1 MDIIKN
7 VAQILGVLA
16 FILSAVSFQA
26 KSFKMINI
34 LKIISQILFTVQY
47 FMLGAFTAMF
57 MNMFSFLRGIIYID
71 LEKKNKS
78 TVLAQI
84 VFSVIFIVLGIITW
98 DGIICVLAMMGTVIQ
113 TIAFG
118 NKNPAKIRLIN
129 LPTCFM
135 WMVYNLH
142 YSSLGGLLSD
152 IFSFISIIIGLIRL
166 DIPEYK
172 NKFKKKV

>member
-1 MDIIKN
+1 MDIIKII
-7 VAQILGVLA
+7 AQIIGVLA
-16 FILSAVSFQA
+16 FILSAISFQA

-34 LKIISQILFTVQY
+34 LKIISQIMFTVQY
-47 FMLGAFTAMF
+47 LMLGAFTAMF
-57 MNMFSFLRGIIYID
+57 MNMFSFVRGFVYID

-84 VFSVIFIVLGIITW
+84 VFSIIFISLGILTW
-98 DGIICVLAMMGTVIQ
+98 DGIIGILAIMGTVIQ

-118 NKNPAKIRLIN
+118 NKKPSNIRLIN

-135 WMVYNLH
+135 WMAYNLH
-142 YSSLGGLLSD
+142 YSSVGGLCSD
-152 IFSFISIIIGLIRL
+152 IFSLISIIIGIIRL

-172 NKFKKKV
+172 CKKKV

>member
-1 MDIIKN
+1 MDIIKIT
-7 VAQILGVLA
+7 AQIIGILA
-16 FILSAVSFQA
+16 FILSAISFQA

-34 LKIISQILFTVQY
+34 LKIISQIMFTVQY
-47 FMLGAFTAMF
+47 LMLGAFTAMF
-57 MNMFSFLRGIIYID
+57 MNMFSFVRGFVYID

-84 VFSVIFIVLGIITW
+84 VFSIIFISLGILTW
-98 DGIICVLAMMGTVIQ
+98 DGMIGILAIMGTVIQ

-118 NKNPAKIRLIN
+118 NKKPSNIRLIT

-135 WMVYNLH
+135 WMAYNLH
-142 YSSLGGLLSD
+142 YSSVGGLCSD
-152 IFSFISIIIGLIRL
+152 IFSLISIIIGIIRL

-172 NKFKKKV
+172 RKKKV